1 MNLSDTASDE
11 ERVGPEPAEHD
22 DKDWTVVIANGCPE
36 CSFIG
41 AGPSQLAGLIRE
53 SIEFWSDAL
62 RRPGATERLHPTV
75 WSPLE
80 YACHLTDLSH
90 VFHERIDAI
99 LTQETP
105 ALANFDGEQA
115 AIDGRYHERGVD
127 QVIEAYADAAEAV
140 AVQFLR
146 VAPDQWDRKGRRS
159 DGMVFTLSTLGT
171 YYAHELVHH
180 EFDVR
185 RLQGRVQRWHSGRRH
200 LAPLEGSE

>member
-1 MNLSDTASDE
+1 MNLSDAASDE

-99 LTQETP
+99 AADVYAPMPGSLRISSRP
-105 ALANFDGEQA
+105 AGILPPYCSTRTCA
-115 AIDGRYHERGVD
+115 ARCR
-127 QVIEAYADAAEAV
+127 
-140 AVQFLR
+140 FR
-146 VAPDQWDRKGRRS
+146 
-159 DGMVFTLSTLGT
+159 
-171 YYAHELVHH
+171 
-180 EFDVR
+180 
-185 RLQGRVQRWHSGRRH
+185 
-200 LAPLEGSE
+200 PLL